1 MATPDVIVLTKIS
14 ADGTLFQAS
23 DVDFTN
29 ANANVFENTAQFP
42 LSRQDRPRMGEVWSK
57 AAFSVQLAGSG
68 IDPSVTAT
76 PPVFDALLTACSLK
90 KTVNV
95 GTSVVYESE
104 GTTVTL
110 GAANAGV
117 TINQVIGD
125 QYKNIIGVAVGKL
138 VLEFTNGE
146 PGKAI
151 FDFDGKYIAPTDAS
165 SSDTLGTTARPP
177 VCKAMTVTL
186 GGINLIPK
194 KVTIDLGN
202 VILSPR
208 GDLTGTNSII
218 NALVVD
224 QQPVITVEAEKIAV
238 ATFNSVTRAIA
249 ETKTTLAIVLG
260 ATVGNIL
267 TIGCDMYP
275 MDVPQFS
282 DVGGILGQTL
292 VYKQSWASGDTQFTM
307 TYT

>member
-14 ADGTLFQAS
+14 ALGTLFQAS

-29 ANANVFENTAQFP
+29 ANVNMFENTAQLP
-42 LSRQDRPRMGEVWSK
+42 LSRQDIPRVGAVWSK

-68 IDPSVTAT
+68 IDPSATAT

-95 GTSVVYESE
+95 GASVVYESE
-104 GTTVTL
+104 GTTATL
-110 GAANAGV
+110 GSANAGV
-117 TINQVIGD
+117 TINEVIGD
-125 QYKNIIGVAVGKL
+125 QYKNIIGSAVGKL
-138 VLEFTNGE
+138 ILEFTSGE
-146 PGKAI
+146 PAKAL
-151 FDFDGKYIAPTDAS
+151 FDFDGKYVDPTDAS

-177 VCKAMTVTL
+177 VCKAMTITL
-186 GGINLIPK
+186 GGFNLIPK

-202 VILSPR
+202 VVLSPR
-208 GDLTGTNSII
+208 EDETGTHAII
-218 NALVVD
+218 DPLVVD

-238 ATFNSVTRAIA
+238 AQFNSVVRAIE
-249 ETKTTLAIVLG
+249 ETKTTLAIILG
-260 ATVGNIL
+260 ATAGNIL

-292 VYKQSWASGDTQFTM
+292 VYKQSWAAGDTQFTM